1 MNTLE
6 QLSLEAFQLAL
17 SRLEEPLPEA
27 LAQQVQYFSE
37 NWEAHIGELRTL
49 TEQFAPLKTQYL
61 EARLELQSQSA
72 DRKQYIPNG
81 FQTNSGGNGLQLS
94 GGDAKPPSMIQ
105 VRSESPRL
113 SSDPSHPQDSS
124 PNTLPSIPFAQ
135 EKILKTLEKSHL
147 TAQELIYT
155 INQPPEYTEGILR
168 KLWEKGYIDQLSTP
182 LPYILFPS
190 LRSSEYH
197 NTFPSV
203 DTLLTLTTK
212 GYFHLYPLIKR
223 NNRMVSA

>member
-37 NWEAHIGELRTL
+37 NWEANIGELRTL
-49 TEQFAPLKTQYL
+49 TEQFEPLKIQYQA
-61 EARLELQSQSA
+61 ARLELQSQSA

-81 FQTNSGGNGLQLS
+81 FQTNSGGNGLRLS
-94 GGDAKPPSMIQ
+94 GDIIIGNIIQ
-105 VRSESPRL
+105 ARSESPRS

-197 NTFPSV
+197 NTFPSA
-203 DTLLTLTTK
+203 DTMLTLTTR